1 MGFEESDRLMGLFKR
16 LQQRYQFPIVRI
28 DDRLIHGQVILGWV
42 EPLKIRSLIFAL
54 DTYARD
60 EDLKTTIAATIP
72 PHLDF
77 SVVSLSDVAS
87 ILNNPQKN
95 KRLMVVVESP
105 EAVNTIL
112 ANGGEITTVI
122 IGGLHYQG
130 DRTELL
136 PYVFMTR
143 AEVDLVTKIVES
155 GVDVTCQD
163 LPGTSPVLWEDIKEK
178 LEVR

>member
-1 MGFEESDRLMGLFKR
+1 MTLFNR

-42 EPLKIRSLIFAL
+42 EPLKIRSLILAH

-72 PHLDF
+72 PHLEF
-77 SVVSLSDVAS
+77 SVFTLSDAAT
-87 ILNNPQKN
+87 ILSNRQEN
-95 KRLMVVVESP
+95 KHVMVVVDSP
-105 EAVNTIL
+105 EAVNIML
-112 ANGGEITTVI
+112 ANGGEFATVI
-122 IGGLHYQG
+122 IGGMHYQE
-130 DRTELL
+130 DRIELL
-136 PYVFMTR
+136 SYVYMSR

-163 LPGTSPVLWEDIKEK
+163 LPGTSPVLWENVKEK
-178 LEVR
+178 LDVR